1 MGRVVDV
8 LVFTVTLADATE
20 DVVGVRRTGVTSR
33 ARLLDADVKCP
44 LPGVRGVEVGVL
56 LLVRTPGVYPTIA
69 GLSGWLEVRHLAVQE
84 AVVVVLASLQ
94 EGEFYDASRTV
105 GSVANEG
112 RVEYRE
118 VQRPQRR

>member
-20 DVVGVRRTGVTSR
+20 DVVGVRRTGVASR
-33 ARLLDADVKCP
+33 TRLLDADVKCP

-69 GLSGWLEVRHLAVQE
+69 GLSGWL
-84 AVVVVLASLQ
+84 
-94 EGEFYDASRTV
+94 
-105 GSVANEG
+105 
-112 RVEYRE
+112 
-118 VQRPQRR
+118 